1 MITGMEREK
10 ALGLLTRSRQTLLDS
25 VAGVTDQQAHW
36 KPGPDRWSIMEYVEH
51 LAVSDDALIALIK
64 RSLST
69 PARPETEEQRS
80 TREAKV
86 RETPIPRGA
95 NQAPEML
102 RPHARFASL
111 AEAVAAFLAA
121 RERTFEYTRNTQED
135 LRSHLPIMAC
145 SGRWMDISG
154 WLATRAMPKP
164 MPRTSARYALCR
176 TSPVPSA
183 RRVHTRVN
191 AVNKALPQMK

>member
-69 PARPETEEQRS
+69 PARPETEEQRGA
-80 TREAKV
+80 REAKV

-135 LRSHLPIMAC
+135 LRSHFADHGVLGPLDGYQWLVGNARHAETHAAHIREIRTLP
-145 SGRWMDISG
+145 DF
-154 WLATRAMPKP
+154 
-164 MPRTSARYALCR
+164 
-176 TSPVPSA
+176 PSA
-183 RRVHTRVN
+183 
-191 AVNKALPQMK
+191 